1 MATRKTYI
9 SLTSDM
15 VARVDK
21 IATYYGVT
29 RSAYLAMII
38 GQTVAASEKALEAIP
53 DVMDKAINTAK

>member
-9 SLTSDM
+9 SLTPDM